1 MISESEVLTAC
12 LKHLGNRPGVRVW
25 RNQTGALPDR
35 AGRVIRFGL
44 TGSAD
49 IIGIRQL
56 EFFAHGAET
65 FDILDGVG
73 ESRRVGVRQCRRTFV
88 GQFIAVECKSATGR
102 VSTAQDAFAR
112 MVRSLG
118 GLYILARDVSDL
130 YSEFPP
136 LK

>member
-1 MISESEVLTAC
+1 MTESEVLTAC

-35 AGRVIRFGL
+35 AGRIVRFGL

-49 IIGIRQL
+49 IIGIRRL
-56 EFFAHGAET
+56 VVESPRYISVMLDDVPLKPVAVGAP
-65 FDILDGVG
+65 
-73 ESRRVGVRQCRRTFV
+73 V

-102 VSTAQDAFAR
+102 QSDAQRAFQR
-112 MVRSLG
+112 MIDSLG

-130 YSEFPP
+130 YQEFPP
-136 LK
+136 L